1 MQGNLHT
8 INNFGMKKHILITA
22 LFCIA
27 CTQVDLPVSDITMDS
42 DVPFVV
48 YLQDDVTTR
57 TENDGYSTK
66 WVSGEVLSLW
76 HAVSGSTSFVWD
88 NDFTVSDVTGKCTG
102 TLSEELNASS
112 SYDWYACYPANS
124 SITSPNSE
132 TEYFFVGKEAD
143 PQVGNNSMAHLA
155 GKAAFPLVGWATN
168 VPAGEFPTLKM
179 KNVASVMAFH
189 ITNNQ
194 NKDIIVNSINVL
206 ASKPIQGQVAID
218 FSTIDVISITSGG
231 KNFSQMTVSDGAPI
245 KTGEKGIFY
254 MGVLP
259 FTAEAGTE
267 LLVYVN
273 VTIDGKAVKQ
283 KFVKKMT
290 ENVSFNSG
298 CIKAINVNYTADA
311 NIPLEITSDD
321 FATYNLGIRITTFK
335 ADSEYST
342 FDGWILK
349 NGALISE
356 KNWDALSGIAPVING
371 KTSNVGVLTSPL
383 ISGGCGTLK
392 FKYGVYNGTE
402 QISFRLDV
410 KNESGEIIYTEN
422 ITHEGTAVKHEQHEY
437 VKDINVSGNFQL
449 EFTNLCPQQKTTN
462 KDRVVIFDVE
472 WTNHQ

>member
-1 MQGNLHT
+1 
-8 INNFGMKKHILITA
+8 MKKHILITA

-155 GKAAFPLVGWATN
+155 GKAAFPLVGWAAN

-194 NKDIIVNSINVL
+194 DKDIIVNGIDVI
-206 ASKPIQGQVAID
+206 APDPVQGQVAVD
-218 FSTIDVISITSGG
+218 FTTADVVSIISGG
-231 KNFSQMTVSDGAPI
+231 NKFTQMTVSDGTPI

-259 FTAEAGTE
+259 FTAETGAE
-267 LLVYVN
+267 LVVYVN

-283 KFVKKMT
+283 KFVKNMT

-298 CIKAINVNYTADA
+298 CIKAINVNYTEDENHA
-311 NIPLEITSDD
+311 IEVTSDD
-321 FATYNLGIRITTFK
+321 FANFNLGYRVTTFK
-335 ADSEYST
+335 TDIEYST

-356 KNWDALSGIAPVING
+356 VNWDALSGIAPVING

>member
-1 MQGNLHT
+1 MQF
-8 INNFGMKKHILITA
+8 IMKTNIFLASLVAATCMLVSCNKEIET
-22 LFCIA
+22 
-27 CTQVDLPVSDITMDS
+27 PVSLGPDI
-42 DVPFVV
+42 PFVV
-48 YLQDDVTTR
+48 YLQDNDLTKTV
-57 TENDGYSTK
+57 NDGYSTK
-66 WVSGEVLSLW
+66 WVEGDKLNVW
-76 HAVSGSTSFVWD
+76 HAVTGSTSYVMD
-88 NDFTVSDVTGKCTG
+88 NMFAVEDVNGRCTG
-102 TLSEELNASS
+102 TLQEELDPSS
-112 SYDWYACYPANS
+112 NYDWYACYPYEYNVS
-124 SITSPNSE
+124 TPNHE
-132 TEYFFVGKEAD
+132 TGLFFVGGNYAD
-143 PQVGNNSMAHLA
+143 PQSGNNSMSHLA
-155 GKAAFPLVGWATN
+155 GKAAFPLVGWASN

-194 NKDIIVNSINVL
+194 DKDIIVNGIDVI
-206 ASKPIQGQVAID
+206 APDPVQGQVAVD
-218 FSTIDVISITSGG
+218 FTTADVVSIISGG
-231 KNFSQMTVSDGAPI
+231 NKFTQMTVSDGTPI

-259 FTAEAGTE
+259 FTAETGTE
-267 LLVYVN
+267 LVVYVN

-283 KFVKKMT
+283 KFVKNMT

-298 CIKAINVNYTADA
+298 CIKAINVNYTEDENHA
-311 NIPLEITSDD
+311 IEVTSDD
-321 FATYNLGIRITTFK
+321 FANFNLGYRVTTFK
-335 ADSEYST
+335 TDIEYST

-356 KNWDALSGIAPVING
+356 VNWDALSGIAPVING

-449 EFTNLCPQQKTTN
+449 EFTNLCPQQKTMN
-462 KDRVVIFDVE
+462 KDRVVIFDVT
-472 WTNHQ
+472 WTGYSE

>member
-1 MQGNLHT
+1 
-8 INNFGMKKHILITA
+8 MKKYIFISALI
-22 LFCIA
+22 CVA
-27 CTQVDLPVSDITMDS
+27 CSQAEIPVANISVGTDI
-42 DVPFVV
+42 PYVV
-48 YLQDDVTTR
+48 YLQDNDLTR
-57 TENDGYSTK
+57 TINDGYSTK
-66 WVSGEVLSLW
+66 WVEGNNLNVW
-76 HAVSGSTSFVWD
+76 HAVAGSTSYVMD
-88 NDFTVSDVTGKCTG
+88 NTFTVEDVNGRCTG
-102 TLSEELNASS
+102 TLREELDASS
-112 SYDWYACYPANS
+112 NYDWYVCYPYNS
-124 SITSPNSE
+124 TISTPNYE
-132 TEYFFVGKEAD
+132 QAYFFVGGADVD

-155 GKAAFPLVGWATN
+155 GKAAFPLVGWASN
-168 VPAGEFPTLKM
+168 VPANEYPTFKM
-179 KNVASVMAFH
+179 RNVASVMAFH

-194 NKDIIVNSINVL
+194 DKDIIVNSIDVI

-218 FSTIDVISITSGG
+218 FSTADVVSIISGG
-231 KNFSQMTVSDGAPI
+231 RNLTQMTVSEGTPI

-254 MGVLP
+254 LGVLP
-259 FTAEAGTE
+259 FTAEAGEE
-267 LLVYVN
+267 LVVYVK

-283 KFVKKMT
+283 KFVKNMT
-290 ENVSFNSG
+290 ESVSFNSG